1 MPLNN
6 RFIKVEK
13 IDGKLKVIVIFY
25 IWCAFVSD
33 GLGCYNDVLAAW
45 LRQPWAGAGLDRDR
59 MTGTWARRRIA
70 LSIKVK
76 RGKAVAKGQG
86 GEDSGSIK
94 ALVNKKIVN
103 QPATTCMLRYDGP
116 VNRKSQLDL
125 VTSEA

>member
-1 MPLNN
+1 MPLN

-86 GEDSGSIK
+86 GLGLDKSASQQEDSQSTC
-94 ALVNKKIVN
+94 NKLHAEIRW
-103 QPATTCMLRYDGP
+103 PS
-116 VNRKSQLDL
+116 KS
-125 VTSEA
+125 